1 MVRPC
6 IIREILFP
14 PTAPK
19 EIANLIESSLVY
31 QNNANYD
38 MAIHTFEQ
46 ARTEW
51 KTELNAAHLRP
62 EFELFFDLSI
72 GSVYESCGKDE
83 MALN

>member
-1 MVRPC
+1 
-6 IIREILFP
+6 
-14 PTAPK
+14 
-19 EIANLIESSLVY
+19 
-31 QNNANYD
+31 

-51 KTELNAAHLRP
+51 KADLNAAHLRP